1 MTTLALHEVRHELLN
16 EGETR
21 PAVDR
26 EHCWNAVLNR
36 DADADGSFVYAVR
49 STRIYCRPSCP
60 SRRPLR
66 RHVLFFPRPEA
77 AEAAG
82 FRACLRCRP
91 REATRRDR
99 QLAMVERA
107 CREIERR
114 TDGTVS
120 LDALARSEGV
130 SAHQLVRS
138 FKRIMG
144 ITPRQYVEACRV
156 ARFKSLLREGDA
168 VTSAMYDVG
177 LSSTSRLY
185 ERAPSELGMTP
196 AVYRRGGR
204 GARIAYTI
212 TGSPLGRLLVAA
224 TDRGICAVSLGD
236 DDALLERELARE
248 YPAAQLTRDDG
259 ALAVWVSAIVRH
271 LNGKQPHLDLPLD
284 VQATAF
290 QRRVWQALRD
300 IPYGTT
306 RSYSAI
312 ARSLGRPTATR
323 AVARACAT
331 NPVSLV
337 IPCHRAVRQDG
348 SLGGYRWGLERKRA
362 LLTTEAER
370 GSGGR

>member
-1 MTTLALHEVRHELLN
+1 MTTLALYEVQQDVPNQDEID
-16 EGETR
+16 

-26 EHCWNAVLNR
+26 ERYWNAVLNR
-36 DADADGSFVYAVR
+36 EAEADGWFVFAVG

-66 RHVLFFPRPEA
+66 RHVLFFPRPDA

-91 REATRRDR
+91 REVTRRDR

-107 CREIERR
+107 CREIERS
-114 TDGTVS
+114 TDGAVS
-120 LDALARSEGV
+120 LDALARRERV
-130 SAHQLVRS
+130 SLHQLVRS

-156 ARFKSLLREGDA
+156 ARLKSLLREGDA

-177 LSSTSRLY
+177 LSSSSRLY

-212 TGSPLGRLLVAA
+212 TSSPLGRLLVAA

-236 DDALLERELARE
+236 DDAFLEQELARE
-248 YPAAQLTRDDG
+248 YPAAELTRDDG
-259 ALAVWVSAIVRH
+259 ALAQWVNAILRH
-271 LNGKQPHLDLPLD
+271 VNGQQPHLDLPLD

-290 QRRVWQALRD
+290 QRRVWQALRE

-331 NPVSLV
+331 NPVSLI

-348 SLGGYRWGLERKRA
+348 SLGGYRWGVERKRA
-362 LLTTEAER
+362 LLTTEADR
-370 GSGGR
+370 GSKGG